1 MRAISCVFV
10 AVLVAGCSKSST
22 APDPAYAC
30 AEKAFPTTADTTIT
44 VSGTVADFLA
54 GALDSVT
61 VRAFKTGSATA
72 IDSAMTDAQGHFSM
86 TVATGGT
93 PLDGYVHASK
103 TGYIDTYAYPSA
115 PLPSAATLSFPM
127 VTPAE
132 FSLLAANAGVT
143 PVAGKASLG
152 LLPVDCTGTAV
163 TGALV
168 FTSPSAQA
176 YTNGLGDFFVFNAAP
191 GSTQVSA
198 TFKSHIFHAHS
209 VLAIADAVTVTVIA
223 PGPLSPPE

>member
-1 MRAISCVFV
+1 MRAISCAFL
-10 AVLVAGCSKSST
+10 AVVVAGCSKSST

-30 AEKAFPTTADTTIT
+30 ADTPFPTTADAMIT

-115 PLPSAATLSFPM
+115 PLPASATLTVPM
-127 VTPAE
+127 VTAGE
-132 FSLLAANAGVT
+132 LSILANQAGVT
-143 PVAGKASLG
+143 PTAGKASLG
-152 LLPVDCTGTAV
+152 LLPVDCTGAAV
-163 TGALV
+163 AGALV
-168 FTSPSAQA
+168 YTSPSAQA
-176 YTNGLGDFFVFNAAP
+176 YTNGAGDFFVFNAAP
-191 GSTQVSA
+191 GSTNVGASFQ
-198 TFKSHIFHAHS
+198 SHIFHTHGVIAW
-209 VLAIADAVTVTVIA
+209 ADAVTVTVIA